1 MNIYIQVTKE
11 QKIQLEKA
19 SLHRSWKF
27 SVHWTGGPLHVRT
40 TGKPSGVQCR
50 RSLERGEGALCC
62 VDAYETANVSS
73 QPASR
78 LPAAYCI
85 LRVVV

>member
-1 MNIYIQVTKE
+1 VEYASAYCHVNIYIQVTKE

-27 SVHWTGGPLHVRT
+27 SVHWTGVPLHVRT

-62 VDAYETANVSS
+62 VDAYETANVS
-73 QPASR
+73 
-78 LPAAYCI
+78 
-85 LRVVV
+85 